1 MCLVLQSCVK
11 EVVLPDFSTISTQ
24 PTKGNTT
31 PLPTTTPKP
40 ITTPLPTTTPNPTTT
55 SGCVNGKRK
64 TSVQC
69 SGTTKKGKR
78 CGNMTLNC
86 SGRCHL
92 H

>member
-11 EVVLPDFSTISTQ
+11 EITLPDFGNTSIQ
-24 PTKGNTT
+24 PIKGNTT

-40 ITTPLPTTTPNPTTT
+40 TTTPLPTTTPKPTT
-55 SGCVNGKRK
+55 SGCVNGRLQK
-64 TSVQC
+64 SVQC

>member
-11 EVVLPDFSTISTQ
+11 EITLPDFGNTSIQ
-24 PTKGNTT
+24 PIKGNTT

-40 ITTPLPTTTPNPTTT
+40 TT
-55 SGCVNGKRK
+55 SGCVNGRLQK
-64 TSVQC
+64 SVQC